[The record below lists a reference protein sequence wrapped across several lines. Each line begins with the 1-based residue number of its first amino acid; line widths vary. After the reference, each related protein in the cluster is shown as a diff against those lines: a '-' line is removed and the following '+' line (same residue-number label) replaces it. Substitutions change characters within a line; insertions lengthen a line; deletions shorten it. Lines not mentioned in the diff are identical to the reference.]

1 MGVSAAYILL
11 SPDLFFFNMP
21 LEVLESIE
29 VLV

>member
-11 SPDLFFFNMP
+11 SPDLFFNMSF
-21 LEVLESIE
+21 EVLESIE